1 MVNNP
6 IQPGDAIKVAEGDY
20 LYGRGT
26 LTICIRKFVAG
37 GHGPGLITVQGV
49 ELGYNGEERGER
61 EVLVRYAG
69 MLRVD
74 L

>member
-1 MVNNP
+1 MTEP
-6 IQPGDAIKVAEGDY
+6 IRVGDTVKVAAGDY
-20 LYGRGT
+20 RDGRGT
-26 LTICIRKFVAG
+26 LTIRIREFVAR
-37 GHGPGLITVQGV
+37 GHGPGLITVRGV
-49 ELGYNGEERGER
+49 ELGYDGEERGER